1 MPQSQCRHFPVTSRH
16 AQLTFGVLVEH
27 KATSKADEDGH
38 QCAAGNIGRVA
49 SICLQCA
56 PLQHAILVPDTSW
69 IRPACS
75 NASSQLVAPPL
86 FASCCMVWERMHAQA
101 GSRTN
106 TDLVS
111 IGCLGA
117 IRFLVLGVYMR
128 LFAGLQPHFSL

>member
-86 FASCCMVWERMHAQA
+86 LPLVAWYGKECMHKQ
-101 GSRTN
+101 GQ
-106 TDLVS
+106 
-111 IGCLGA
+111 
-117 IRFLVLGVYMR
+117 
-128 LFAGLQPHFSL
+128 GLILTL